1 MAPDTSVN
9 KPSTRVTL
17 TRATPTLYNQSILPQ
32 LQIRTQVHHGL
43 ILKRAMLAFSTSNTV
58 QCDSGKAKTFQKPYT
73 HAPLIPPPSSWKQPF
88 LGMKDLALDFPV
100 PHFLIVITRTSHSC
114 ITGMDNKEIIMKSNT
129 EPYASLCTSWSLK
142 PLGSRAENSL
152 WMQNVHTV
160 GVAQMYLNPRTLC
173 FLERS
178 TLQIKWL
185 KHTLCI
191 VTKNQQ
197 ANEVK

>member
-17 TRATPTLYNQSILPQ
+17 TRATPTLYNQSTLPQ

-100 PHFLIVITRTSHSC
+100 PHFLTVITRTSHSC
-114 ITGMDNKEIIMKSNT
+114 IIGMDNKEIIMKSNT
-129 EPYASLCTSWSLK
+129 EPLCK
-142 PLGSRAENSL
+142 PLHILKSETIRVPCRKQLVNAERTHSRSGPDVPESKNSL
-152 WMQNVHTV
+152 
-160 GVAQMYLNPRTLC
+160 LP
-173 FLERS
+173 
-178 TLQIKWL
+178 
-185 KHTLCI
+185 
-191 VTKNQQ
+191 
-197 ANEVK
+197 